1 MAAEAAEA
9 AGADLTVSSN
19 EALRLA
25 EVLCARLCHDVAGSL
40 GALIGSLELATEKD
54 GGMVEEALE
63 LASATGRALAARLR
77 LLRAA
82 WAGTDAPLDLPT
94 LVDLARG
101 LPRRRLELDLS
112 AMPSGT
118 EFDPATGRVVLNLVL
133 LAAEALPAGG
143 RVWLERTEESL
154 LIGVNGA
161 HSAWPAALG
170 TALVGPAKI
179 EGPRELQAPLTVLLA
194 RAGGF
199 SLSLLMPA
207 GPSLPA
213 GAPPLVLRMPAGC
226 ALP

>member
-1 MAAEAAEA
+1 MTAEA
-9 AGADLTVSSN
+9 AGADWADSSN

-25 EVLCARLCHDVAGSL
+25 EIVCARLCHDVAGSL
-40 GALIGSLELATEKD
+40 GALIGSLELANEKD
-54 GGMVEEALE
+54 GGVLEEALE
-63 LASATGRALAARLR
+63 LASNTGRALAARLR

-94 LVDLARG
+94 LADLARG
-101 LPRRRLELDLS
+101 LPARRLELDLS

-133 LAAEALPAGG
+133 LAAEALPSGG
-143 RVWLERTEESL
+143 RVWLARTEESL
-154 LIGVNGA
+154 LVGVKGA
-161 HSAWPAALG
+161 HSAWPAGLG
-170 TALVGPAKI
+170 TALAGVAKI

-207 GPSLPA
+207 GPSPPDGASPLVLSLPA
-213 GAPPLVLRMPAGC
+213 GC
-226 ALP
+226 TLP

>member
-1 MAAEAAEA
+1 MAAEAAS
-9 AGADLTVSSN
+9 AGLAVSTD

-40 GALIGSLELATEKD
+40 GALIGSLDLARDND
-54 GGMVEEALE
+54 GGMTEEALE
-63 LASATGRALAARLR
+63 LASTAGRALISRLR

-94 LVDLARG
+94 LADLAQG
-101 LPRRRLELDLS
+101 LPSRRIELDLS
-112 AMPSGT
+112 AMPRGA

-143 RVWLERTEESL
+143 TIWLERTEGDL
-154 LIGVNGA
+154 LIGVSGP

-170 TALVGPAKI
+170 AALAGAVRI

-194 RAGGF
+194 RAAGF

-207 GPSLPA
+207 GPSAPD
-213 GAPPLVLRMPAGC
+213 GAPPLVLGLPAGR
-226 ALP
+226 AAA